1 MKGGGRNVAP
11 FSLERRRVMA
21 MKSRYQMYMQGLNK
35 IKEKE
40 DQRSTPQSILEKL
53 KELKGN
59 ETVISVPV
67 GDADE

>member
-1 MKGGGRNVAP
+1 
-11 FSLERRRVMA
+11 MA
-21 MKSRYQMYMQGLNK
+21 MKSRYQMYMEGLNK
-35 IKEKE
+35 ITEKE
-40 DQRSTPQSILEKL
+40 EQRSTPQSILEKL